1 MDRDKET
8 KMKVLK
14 ELGWE
19 RDDMLGIANHCD
31 CGWKNN

>member
-1 MDRDKET
+1 MSKET
-8 KMKVLK
+8 LMKVLK

-19 RDDMLGIANHCD
+19 RDDRLGIASHCD